1 MIERKWKPE
10 NHKLEDAFFP
20 VELCDLKFVYPAETD
35 LFGKVVRTEDVLA
48 KGHKAVVD
56 INKCHV
62 FATVTDK
69 YKLVTNEDAY
79 KWAEPVVG
87 AVFNHSQLKDFD
99 CFNVRMTGTRS
110 SCCID
115 LIRKLDGGNV
125 ISFLPFGEDDPWTAF
140 IRIIN
145 SYNKTSCLKYQL
157 GFCRWICQNGMIFE
171 SKSVDFVFTHTK
183 GVVSG
188 ARIRQQLAAAARER
202 IGEIRTLEDQ
212 FIAKLRNLKKHS
224 IPQNVMLALACKV
237 FNLHL
242 TRDDAAK
249 MSDVE
254 RKKAV
259 KFVQKIKDDTR
270 EYYGQFGA
278 NAYAA
283 MNVLTD
289 FASYPQ
295 GLSGVNT
302 VPVLQAKA
310 GAWIDD
316 FVEASEKPGFN
327 MTKYLG
333 TDAIEAAMWYESLVA
348 A

>member
-1 MIERKWKPE
+1 M
-10 NHKLEDAFFP
+10 
-20 VELCDLKFVYPAETD
+20 
-35 LFGKVVRTEDVLA
+35 G
-48 KGHKAVVD
+48 
-56 INKCHV
+56 
-62 FATVTDK
+62 
-69 YKLVTNEDAY
+69 
-79 KWAEPVVG
+79 
-87 AVFNHSQLKDFD
+87 
-99 CFNVRMTGTRS
+99 
-110 SCCID
+110 CCVD
-115 LIRKLDGGNV
+115 LIRKLDDGNV
-125 ISFLPFGEDDPWTAF
+125 ISFQPFDDDDPWTAF

-183 GVVSG
+183 GVVSE
-188 ARIRQQLAAAARER
+188 ARIQQQLAAAARER

-212 FIAKLRNLKKHS
+212 FIATLRKLKNHS
-224 IPQNVMLALACKV
+224 VPQSVMLSLACKV

-242 TRDDAAK
+242 TRDEANK
-249 MSDVE
+249 MSNAE

-259 KFVQKIKDDTR
+259 AFVQKIKEDTK
-270 EYYGQFGA
+270 EYYKQFGA

-289 FASYPQ
+289 FASYPK
-295 GLSGVNT
+295 GLSGMNT

-316 FVEASEKPGFN
+316 FVTASEKPGFN
-327 MTKYLG
+327 MTAYLG
-333 TDAIEAAMWYESLVA
+333 VDAIEAAMWYESLVA